1 MLPTHLRYPLLAIST
16 DSRRVG
22 VACVDHELELVAT
35 KVHDTRR
42 IAPDSPERAAFIK
55 RCLRRDLVKFRART
69 IVIEAPARAGP
80 GRRVVIDVAVD
91 AARHQEL
98 RTVTIDIAEAVGSL
112 ASTSLRWAVEKL
124 APRYARCRRPCPAH
138 VVAND
143 RPLLTAIVLAHTAGL
158 ASLSAEATEIDTQ

>member
-35 KVHDTRR
+35 KVHDARR
-42 IAPDSPERAAFIK
+42 ISLNSSERVAFIK

-69 IVIEAPARAGP
+69 IVVEESARAGP
-80 GRRVVIDVAVD
+80 GRRVVIDAAVD
-91 AARHQEL
+91 AARHHEL
-98 RTVTIDIAEAVGSL
+98 WVVTTDIVEAVGSL
-112 ASTSLRWAVEKL
+112 ARPSLRSAVEKL
-124 APRYARCRRPCPAH
+124 ARRYARCRHPCPAH

-143 RPLLTAIVLAHTAGL
+143 RPLLTAIVLAHAVGL
-158 ASLSAEATEIDTQ
+158 ASLSAEATQIDTK